1 MKKIDFKKQF
11 KELYQPSEKEVVQI
25 LVPTMSYLMAD
36 GEGDP
41 ASTKEFREIV
51 DALFS
56 VSYALKFMVKNSAL
70 EINYNVMPLEALWWS
85 DDMSAFTLGDKSKWK
100 WTMMIM
106 QPKFISEEMVEGAI
120 AEVKESK
127 NLVALP
133 KVRFE
138 TLSEGNAAQVMHI
151 GPFTE
156 EGLNI
161 ERIHRF
167 IDSCG
172 YKRVG
177 KHHEIY
183 LSDIRKTAPK
193 NWKTVIRQ
201 PVQ

>member
-1 MKKIDFKKQF
+1 MQKIDFKKEL
-11 KELYQPSEKEVVQI
+11 KELYQPSAKEVVQI
-25 LVPTMSYLMAD
+25 SVPTMNYLMAD

-41 ASTKEFREIV
+41 ATTKEFREIV
-51 DALFS
+51 DVLFS
-56 VSYALKFMVKNSAL
+56 LSYVLKFMAKKGAL
-70 EINYNVMPLEALWWS
+70 EIDYSVMPLEGLWWS
-85 DDMSAFTLGDKSKWK
+85 DDMSAFSTGDKSKWK

-106 QPKFISEEMVEGAI
+106 QPKFITEVMVEEAI
-120 AEVKESK
+120 AEVKVNK
-127 NLVALP
+127 NPAALS

-138 TLSEGNAAQVMHI
+138 PLSEGSAAQVMHI

-156 EGLNI
+156 EGLNV

-167 IDSCG
+167 IDNCG

>member
-25 LVPTMSYLMAD
+25 IVPTMNYLMAD

-41 ASTKEFREIV
+41 ANTKEFREIV
-51 DALFS
+51 EALFS

-70 EINYNVMPLEALWWS
+70 EVDYNVMPLEALWWS
-85 DDMSAFTLGDKSKWK
+85 DDMSAFCAGDKSKWK

-106 QPKFISEEMVEGAI
+106 QPKFITDEMVVEAI
-120 AEVKESK
+120 AEVNESK

-138 TLSEGNAAQVMHI
+138 TLSEGSAAQVMHI

-183 LSDIRKTAPK
+183 LSDIRRTAPK

>member
-1 MKKIDFKKQF
+1 MQKIDFKKQL
-11 KELYQPSEKEVVQI
+11 KDLYQPSAKEVVQI
-25 LVPTMSYLMAD
+25 SVPTMNYLMAD

-41 ASTKEFREIV
+41 ATTKEFREIV
-51 DALFS
+51 DVLFS
-56 VSYALKFMVKNSAL
+56 LSYVLKFMAKKGAL
-70 EINYNVMPLEALWWS
+70 EIDYSVMPLEGLWWS
-85 DDMSAFTLGDKSKWK
+85 DDMSAFSTGDKSKWK

-106 QPKFISEEMVEGAI
+106 QPKFITEKMVEEAI
-120 AEVKESK
+120 AEVKINK
-127 NLVALP
+127 NHAALP

-138 TLSEGNAAQVMHI
+138 PLSEGSAAQVMHI

-156 EGLNI
+156 EGLNV

-167 IDSCG
+167 IDNCG